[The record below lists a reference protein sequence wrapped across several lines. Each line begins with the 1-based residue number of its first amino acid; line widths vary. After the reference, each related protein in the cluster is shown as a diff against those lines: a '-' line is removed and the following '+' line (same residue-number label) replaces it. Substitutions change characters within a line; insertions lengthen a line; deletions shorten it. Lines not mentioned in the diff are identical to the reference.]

1 MSEATLEA
9 LIGHTVYDRDG
20 EKIGKVRRL
29 YLDNAT
35 GAPTWMA
42 VSAGLFAGDAL
53 IPLIGARHQEAS
65 SSIQVSVVR
74 GAVRTAPYLDEDG
87 HISGEAERELLVHY
101 GLEEGKP
108 APTEYRPRH
117 ARPED
122 PAIEAGGD
130 EPLTYGTPDPTRREE
145 EPS

>member
-101 GLEEGKP
+101 GLEEGRP
-108 APTEYRPRH
+108 AAAEYRPRH
-117 ARPED
+117 AMPEE
-122 PAIEAGGD
+122 PAIEPGGD
-130 EPLTYGTPDPTRREE
+130 EPLTYGTP
-145 EPS
+145 EPGDAGR

>member
-9 LIGHTVYDRDG
+9 LIGHTVYDRAG

-42 VSAGLFAGDAL
+42 VSTGLFGGDAL

-65 SSIQVSVVR
+65 SSIQVRVDR
-74 GAVRTAPYLDEDG
+74 EAVKNAPYLDEDG

-101 GLEEGKP
+101 GVEEERP
-108 APTEYRPRH
+108 EPMEHRPRH
-117 ARPED
+117 ARPE
-122 PAIEAGGD
+122 PAIDLDAED
-130 EPLTYGTPDPTRREE
+130 EPLTYGVPDRQGMDPER
-145 EPS
+145 